1 MKRFINSMENYQ
13 ICTRCVMD
21 TSDPEIIFDEN
32 GICNHCHNYEASF
45 ENRVFDEE
53 TAKVKLEQLVGQIKA
68 AGNGKDYDC
77 LIGVSG
83 GVDSTYVAYLVK
95 RLGLRPLAVH
105 LDNGWNSELAVKNI
119 ENVLTKMDIDLYTY
133 VINWEEFKSL
143 QLSFLKAST
152 PDGEIPSDHAIFALL
167 FNEANKRGIKYII
180 TGMNYRTESILPKSW
195 AQGHLDWKYVKGI
208 NKRFGN
214 VTLKTFPR
222 VTVPRL
228 FYYWAIKRTK
238 YISIL
243 NYINYNKTEVMKVLQ
258 DELGWKY
265 YGGKHYESVYTRF
278 YQSYVLPQKFNI
290 DKRRAHYSNLILS
303 GQMTR
308 EEALQELAKP
318 TCDPKI
324 VAEDIEFTIKKL
336 QISKAEFEQIMQLPV
351 KSYQDYPNQEFLIKQ
366 MRKGVNK
373 LRSLGLFSK

>member
-1 MKRFINSMENYQ
+1 MEYR
-13 ICTRCVMD
+13 ICSQCVMD
-21 TSDPEIIFDEN
+21 TSDPDISFDEK
-32 GICNHCHNYEASF
+32 GICNHCQKYKESF
-45 ENRVFDEE
+45 ADRVFDEE
-53 TAKVKLEQLVGQIKA
+53 TAKVKLAQLVEQIKA
-68 AGNGKDYDC
+68 TGKGKDYDC

-95 RLGLRPLAVH
+95 QLGLRPLAVH

-119 ENVLTKMDIDLYTY
+119 ENVLTKMGIDLYTY

-143 QLSFLKAST
+143 QLAFLKAST

-167 FNEANKRGIKYII
+167 FNEADKRGIKHII

-195 AQGHLDWKYVKGI
+195 AQGHLDWKYVNGV
-208 NKRFGN
+208 NKMFGN
-214 VTLKTFPR
+214 RKLKTFPR
-222 VTVPRL
+222 ITIGKL

-243 NYINYNKTEVMKVLQ
+243 NYINYNKEVVMKVLQ
-258 DELGWKY
+258 DELDWKY

-278 YQSYVLPQKFNI
+278 YQSYILPEKFNI

-308 EEALQELAKP
+308 DLALIELQKP

-324 VAEDIEFTIKKL
+324 VAEDIEFSTKKL
-336 QISKAEFEQIMQLPV
+336 QISSEEFERIMKLPT
-351 KSYQDYPNQEFLIKQ
+351 KAYQDYPNQESLIRL

>member
-1 MKRFINSMENYQ
+1 MKSYR
-13 ICTRCVMD
+13 ICTNCVMD
-21 TSDPEIIFDEN
+21 TSDRDIIFDEN
-32 GICNHCHNYEASF
+32 GICNHCHKYEDSLSD
-45 ENRVFDEE
+45 RVFD
-53 TAKVKLEQLVGQIKA
+53 AKSANVKLEQLVKQIKA
-68 AGNGKDYDC
+68 NGQGKDYDC

-95 RLGLRPLAVH
+95 NLGLRPLAIH

-119 ENVLTKMDIDLYTY
+119 ENVLTKMKIDLFTY
-133 VINWEEFKSL
+133 VMNWEEFRSL

-167 FNEANKRGIKYII
+167 FNEANKRGIKHII

-195 AQGHLDWKYVKGI
+195 AQGHLDWRYISAV
-208 NKRFGN
+208 NKKFGKK
-214 VTLKTFPR
+214 VLKSFPR
-222 VTVPRL
+222 ITIHKL
-228 FYYWAIKRTK
+228 FYYWAVKRTK

-243 NYINYNKTEVMKVLQ
+243 NYVNYNKLEVMKVLQ

-278 YQSYVLPQKFNI
+278 YQSYILPEKFNI
-290 DKRRAHYSNLILS
+290 DKRRAHCSNLILS
-303 GQMTR
+303 KQMTR
-308 EEALQELAKP
+308 DEALAELKKP

-324 VAEDIEFTIKKL
+324 VAEDIEFTTKKL
-336 QISKAEFEQIMQLPV
+336 QISREEFDNIMRLPI
-351 KSYQDYPNQEFLIKQ
+351 KSYQDYPNQEFWIQL

-373 LRSLGLFSK
+373 LRSIGLFSK

>member
-1 MKRFINSMENYQ
+1 
-13 ICTRCVMD
+13 MD
-21 TSDPEIIFDEN
+21 TSDPDIVFDDK
-32 GICNHCHNYEASF
+32 GICNHCHKYEESF
-45 ENRVFDEE
+45 ADRVFDDE
-53 TAKVKLEQLVGQIKA
+53 TAKVKLVQLVEQIKA
-68 AGNGKDYDC
+68 AGKGKDYDC

-95 RLGLRPLAVH
+95 TLGLRPLAIH

-143 QLSFLKAST
+143 QLSFLRAST

-167 FNEANKRGIKYII
+167 FNEADKRGIKHIL
-180 TGMNYRTESILPKSW
+180 TGMNYRTESRYCREPR
-195 AQGHLDWKYVKGI
+195 AQGHLDWKYVSGV

-214 VTLKTFPR
+214 RSLKTFPR
-222 VTVPRL
+222 ITVSKL

-243 NYINYNKTEVMKVLQ
+243 NYINYNKEDVMGVLQ

-278 YQSYVLPQKFNI
+278 YQSYVLPEKFNI

-303 GQMTR
+303 GQMKR
-308 EEALQELAKP
+308 DEALLELQKP

-324 VAEDIEFTIKKL
+324 IAEDIEFTAKKL
-336 QISKAEFEQIMQLPV
+336 QISREEFEQIMKLPI
-351 KSYQDYPNQEFLIKQ
+351 KSYQDYPNQEYWINL
-366 MRKGVNK
+366 MRNG
-373 LRSLGLFSK
+373 S